1 MYKIRKAQPQD
12 ALGITIVNSFAWRV
26 TYTGLVSES
35 YIDRRTEEL
44 LPRTE
49 KTRQGIEQGG
59 HYLVAAEENTVVG
72 FCIFGPERDAETPG
86 RSEIYALYVLP
97 GYQKRGAG
105 SALLSAAL
113 GALKE
118 EGASRVIVNC
128 LQGNPALRFYQRMGG
143 KTIEQ
148 WSDDSSGFMLS
159 GDTLLFELAE

>member
-1 MYKIRKAQPQD
+1 MYEIRNARPQD

-26 TYTGLVSES
+26 TYTGLVPDS
-35 YIDRRTEEL
+35 YIDQRTEEL
-44 LPRTE
+44 LPRME

-59 HYLVAAEENTVVG
+59 HYLVATEENTVVG

-159 GDTLLFELAE
+159 GDTLLFELTE